1 MMKTLKQAFTQDKE
15 RYRVPRKVQDVIPI
29 RRIWEDG
36 IFQVGNRF
44 AKTYKFSDI
53 NYLVASPEDKKSMFL
68 SYSELLNSFDSGAT
82 TKITINNRRLNR
94 KDFEQE
100 ILLPMREDGLDRYR
114 REYNDVLLA
123 KATAGNGILQEKYIT
138 ISVTKKDIEQARSY
152 FARVGSDLTSHF
164 AALGSKCTELGATD
178 KLRVLHDFYRPGE
191 EQLFRFNLED
201 TIRKGHDFRDCIAPD
216 CISFQKNHYEL
227 GDHVGRTL
235 FLREYASF
243 ISDEMITELMDYPR
257 NMMLSID
264 IIPVAMD
271 EAVSDI
277 RKRIMSVE
285 SDITRWQQRQNQ
297 SNNFTANIPYDLEQM
312 RSETKEFM
320 DDLMSRDQRMM
331 LALVTLTHLA
341 DNLEQLDQDTEA
353 LQAIGRARGC
363 QFNILRYQQ
372 EDALNTVLPLGLKRI
387 EATRTLTTEC
397 TAVLMPFKSQEIQDA
412 GGIYYGVNAVSHN
425 LIVCN
430 RGNLLNGNGF
440 ITGVSGSGKS
450 MAAKQEVSALALS
463 TDHDIIIVDPER
475 EYGELVRAL
484 GGEVITISASDP
496 NGCHINAL
504 DLSEG
509 YGDGREPLVMKSE
522 FIMSLYEQLM
532 GADKIEPQEKSI
544 IDRSVGNIYRE
555 YLKSYQGQP
564 PTLKD
569 LYDDLMKQVNP
580 EAHRIALALELFT
593 VGSLNVFSHQ
603 TNINTKS
610 RILCF
615 DFQDLGE
622 NLKSVGLLVM
632 LDAIYNRVIQNRREG
647 KYTHVY
653 IDEIYLFFANGSGS
667 GHSITNYSSEFL
679 YKCWKRFRKYGATLT
694 GITQNVEECL
704 LSNTARMMF
713 ANSEFLLMLNQATTD
728 REQLARLLGAS
739 DTQMSYVDNAPAGHG
754 LIKVGGAIVPFA
766 NELPKNTELYRLM
779 STRPGEE

>member
-1 MMKTLKQAFTQDKE
+1 M
-15 RYRVPRKVQDVIPI
+15 
-29 RRIWEDG
+29 
-36 IFQVGNRF
+36 
-44 AKTYKFSDI
+44 
-53 NYLVASPEDKKSMFL
+53 
-68 SYSELLNSFDSGAT
+68 
-82 TKITINNRRLNR
+82 
-94 KDFEQE
+94 
-100 ILLPMREDGLDRYR
+100 
-114 REYNDVLLA
+114 
-123 KATAGNGILQEKYIT
+123 
-138 ISVTKKDIEQARSY
+138 
-152 FARVGSDLTSHF
+152 
-164 AALGSKCTELGATD
+164 
-178 KLRVLHDFYRPGE
+178 
-191 EQLFRFNLED
+191 
-201 TIRKGHDFRDCIAPD
+201 
-216 CISFQKNHYEL
+216 
-227 GDHVGRTL
+227 
-235 FLREYASF
+235 
-243 ISDEMITELMDYPR
+243 
-257 NMMLSID
+257 
-264 IIPVAMD
+264 
-271 EAVSDI
+271 
-277 RKRIMSVE
+277 
-285 SDITRWQQRQNQ
+285 
-297 SNNFTANIPYDLEQM
+297 
-312 RSETKEFM
+312 
-320 DDLMSRDQRMM
+320 
-331 LALVTLTHLA
+331 
-341 DNLEQLDQDTEA
+341 
-353 LQAIGRARGC
+353 
-363 QFNILRYQQ
+363 
-372 EDALNTVLPLGLKRI
+372 PLGLKRI
-387 EATRTLTTEC
+387 DATRTLTTEC

-615 DFQDLGE
+615 DIQDLGE

-632 LDAIYNRVIQNRREG
+632 LDAIYNRVIQNRRDG
-647 KYTHVY
+647 KIHPCLHRRDLSV
-653 IDEIYLFFANGSGS
+653 
-667 GHSITNYSSEFL
+667 
-679 YKCWKRFRKYGATLT
+679 FR
-694 GITQNVEECL
+694 
-704 LSNTARMMF
+704 
-713 ANSEFLLMLNQATTD
+713 
-728 REQLARLLGAS
+728 
-739 DTQMSYVDNAPAGHG
+739 
-754 LIKVGGAIVPFA
+754 
-766 NELPKNTELYRLM
+766 
-779 STRPGEE
+779 

>member
-1 MMKTLKQAFTQDKE
+1 MKTIALANQKGGVGKTTTAASLGIGLSRQGKKVLLIDADAQGNLTQMLGWSQPDELSPTLSTLMEKIIAE
-15 RYRVPRKVQDVIPI
+15 QPITPGEGILHHPSGVNLVPANIELSALEVTLVNTMSRETVLRQYLSTVADRYDYALIDCMPSL
-29 RRIWEDG
+29 G
-36 IFQVGNRF
+36 M
-44 AKTYKFSDI
+44 
-53 NYLVASPEDKKSMFL
+53 L
-68 SYSELLNSFDSGAT
+68 
-82 TKITINNRRLNR
+82 TINAL
-94 KDFEQE
+94 
-100 ILLPMREDGLDRYR
+100 
-114 REYNDVLLA
+114 
-123 KATAGNGILQEKYIT
+123 TAAD
-138 ISVTKKDIEQARSY
+138 SV
-152 FARVGSDLTSHF
+152 
-164 AALGSKCTELGATD
+164 
-178 KLRVLHDFYRPGE
+178 
-191 EQLFRFNLED
+191 
-201 TIRKGHDFRDCIAPD
+201 
-216 CISFQKNHYEL
+216 
-227 GDHVGRTL
+227 
-235 FLREYASF
+235 
-243 ISDEMITELMDYPR
+243 
-257 NMMLSID
+257 
-264 IIPVAMD
+264 IIPVQAQYLP
-271 EAVSDI
+271 A
-277 RKRIMSVE
+277 KG
-285 SDITRWQQRQNQ
+285 
-297 SNNFTANIPYDLEQM
+297 
-312 RSETKEFM
+312 
-320 DDLMSRDQRMM
+320 
-331 LALVTLTHLA
+331 
-341 DNLEQLDQDTEA
+341 LEQLLRTITRVKRQLNPKLEVDGIVLTMVDSRTTLAREINA
-353 LQAIGRARGC
+353 LVRKTYGGHVFASEIPRSIKAAEISVENKSIYDHDRSGKA
-363 QFNILRYQQ
+363 
-372 EDALNTVLPLGLKRI
+372 ALAYENLTREVLSLGKQI
-387 EATRTLTTEC
+387 TRTLTTEC

-509 YGDGREPLVMKSE
+509 YGDGKEPLVMKSE

-564 PTLKD
+564 PTLKN

-615 DFQDLGE
+615 DIQDLGE